1 MIYDCGL
8 RIKPQSFLATENT
21 EDTEKMVKSKK
32 KKENFVSLCLGGKS
46 SGFSL
51 VEIMVVVSTVSVVMA
66 VTMPAMNTARS
77 RARAIVCRSN
87 LRQLV
92 LANIGYSN
100 DHDGYYVSAAGD
112 MYFGGK
118 NLRRWHGV
126 RENINASFDAK
137 KGPLAGYLADGK
149 VKKCPEKTEFTQN
162 TVGAIN
168 FERGCGG
175 YGYNMQYLGSRLW
188 QNGISTMSAWI
199 KAYSTTVNA
208 MEVKRTA
215 ETLMFA
221 DTAFYKNYQGAWYL
235 IEYSFA
241 ESPYYV
247 VEGEPD
253 IGGGALGYPSPSI
266 HFRHYGSANVGWVD
280 GHVEAKPMAKPVLR
294 DNYTA
299 EMAKM
304 NIGWFEPVDNTLF
317 DLQ

>member
-1 MIYDCGL
+1 MAYKL
-8 RIKPQSFLATENT
+8 
-21 EDTEKMVKSKK
+21 MVDYFMSGKSKR
-32 KKENFVSLCLGGKS
+32 
-46 SGFSL
+46 GFSL
-51 VEIMVVVSTVSVVMA
+51 VEVMVVASTISVVMA

-100 DHDGYYVSAAGD
+100 DHDGYYVPAADDFLVTDGLMPLQGGYHRWHGRRIAGD
-112 MYFGGK
+112 MPFDP
-118 NLRRWHGV
+118 LR
-126 RENINASFDAK
+126 
-137 KGPLAGYLADGK
+137 GPLVGYLADGK
-149 VKKCPEKTEFTQN
+149 VKECPERVEFSKSQD
-162 TVGAIN
+162 GMIN

-188 QNGISTMSAWI
+188 CSGI
-199 KAYSTTVNA
+199 TTYTALKNSYAKTTNA
-208 MEVKRTA
+208 GEVKRSA

-221 DTAFYKNYQGAWYL
+221 DTAFWEQSQSL
-235 IEYSFA
+235 IVEYSFA

-247 VEGEPD
+247 VDGKPD
-253 IGGGALGYPSPSI
+253 VGGGALGYPSPSI
-266 HFRHYGSANVGWVD
+266 HFRHYGSANVGWAD

-294 DNYTA
+294 ENYTT

-317 DLQ
+317 DLE